1 MTSLLGNQLMK
12 SIRETWRSVLALAAG
27 MAIGAPAS
35 TCMSAGALVASM
47 TAVYAAPCSQE
58 IERVQAH
65 IDAKL
70 EAAARIGA
78 LAPESAAALLHR
90 QPTPGSIAAAENRLG
105 EVSSAIV
112 ATVAAAMARAREA
125 EGAGDATACEQALAD
140 VQRAIGP

>member
-1 MTSLLGNQLMK
+1 MK
-12 SIRETWRSVLALAAG
+12 SIRKTWRSVLALAAG
-27 MAIGAPAS
+27 LAIGAPAS
-35 TCMSAGALVASM
+35 ACMSAGALLASM

-58 IERVQAH
+58 IEVQAH

-105 EVSSAIV
+105 EVSSATV
-112 ATVAAAMARAREA
+112 AAVAAAMARAREA